1 MSKRAGEGFSI
12 QQVATLCHA
21 MDRPV
26 REKKPTKPLNY
37 ANIGGKNP
45 KPPVSAPKKRVLDRY
60 HYEAVDTFG
69 GSASFPAT
77 QPPPIGPFPQD
88 YYMGGVVEVKKVK
101 VSATGEGSTRCSLTS
116 RRGSQ

>member
-1 MSKRAGEGFSI
+1 MTIYIYIYISKRAGEGFSI

-37 ANIGGKNP
+37 ANMGGKNP
-45 KPPVSAPKKRVLDRY
+45 KPPVSAPKKRVLHRY

-69 GSASFPAT
+69 GSASFPAKT
-77 QPPPIGPFPQD
+77 
-88 YYMGGVVEVKKVK
+88 K
-101 VSATGEGSTRCSLTS
+101 VSATGKGKHTVFADE
-116 RRGSQ
+116 